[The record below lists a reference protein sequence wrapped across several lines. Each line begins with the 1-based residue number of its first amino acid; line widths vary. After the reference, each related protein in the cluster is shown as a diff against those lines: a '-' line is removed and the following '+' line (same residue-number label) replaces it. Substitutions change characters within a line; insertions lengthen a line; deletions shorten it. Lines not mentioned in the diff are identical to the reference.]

1 MLKNNYKQM
10 LQQYAKNGVVSKVLL
25 QNIDFPKK
33 QNYFSKDLLIK
44 NCYHL
49 YSKTKNESYRTLL
62 VRASKNSSG
71 NIVGALANNFYSLLG
86 KDYKTYS
93 SFLNIKKNF
102 FSTSSGQVI
111 KTPIERELSNLA
123 LQLNLNT
130 DTVQDEL
137 VLPNPELY
145 AKLSAYSF
153 LLERFTKAQE
163 LVNFLRAKHRL
174 SEKDKLT
181 PVIYL
186 ELLEA
191 LKEADILVTDDR
203 LLPYQFPLSELS
215 LSDKST
221 YKFNNSAMDLKNE
234 RDLFLLNLV
243 NIDFKNSFPKP
254 IISMD
259 QLVALMKINKDL
271 KKFFLDIKTLFNFTL
286 TINPIMFKAGVTP
299 AEFKAFIEDK
309 KRVSLTYSKK
319 QAYQKGLSKMVV
331 QVKETLA
338 NLDVEAYSKTS
349 IIYKIDRIDAVMLPI
364 QLRNLINTTYISTR
378 EIEEAT
384 AKALKVFRKYC
395 LYKYKTKALTAE
407 NILSVAER
415 ALLINWEMSPEEFD
429 VYISYLENF
438 SLESVAADLVK

>member
-1 MLKNNYKQM
+1 
-10 LQQYAKNGVVSKVLL
+10 
-25 QNIDFPKK
+25 
-33 QNYFSKDLLIK
+33 
-44 NCYHL
+44 
-49 YSKTKNESYRTLL
+49 
-62 VRASKNSSG
+62 
-71 NIVGALANNFYSLLG
+71 
-86 KDYKTYS
+86 
-93 SFLNIKKNF
+93 
-102 FSTSSGQVI
+102 
-111 KTPIERELSNLA
+111 
-123 LQLNLNT
+123 
-130 DTVQDEL
+130 
-137 VLPNPELY
+137 
-145 AKLSAYSF
+145 
-153 LLERFTKAQE
+153 
-163 LVNFLRAKHRL
+163 
-174 SEKDKLT
+174 
-181 PVIYL
+181 
-186 ELLEA
+186 
-191 LKEADILVTDDR
+191 
-203 LLPYQFPLSELS
+203 
-215 LSDKST
+215 
-221 YKFNNSAMDLKNE
+221 MDLKNE

-286 TINPIMFKAGVTP
+286 TINPAMFKAGVTP